1 MRTSGINSL
10 DSAFLLD
17 GELPVES
24 DNYDSTTWLDFL
36 DIPVESSVG
45 SFPSLQQANENS
57 RMIEKMGIEIPHDK
71 DTGNPAPAEIFEVP
85 RMSLIPVIDLD
96 CKKTHRSSFG
106 RKDNS
111 AAYFDYG
118 VPQAETSYRQ
128 RMRWTPELHDLFL
141 EAVKTL
147 GGLENATPKK
157 ILGIMN
163 VVGLNIDQVK
173 SHLQKCRLAKNLSDQ
188 KHDRKASSVEKN
200 AACLNKDSEA
210 TSKSDIEVLESLNIQ
225 IEAQKLLHE
234 QIEAQRELQLRI
246 QQNVELLKKLMEEQQ
261 QNAIPKPI
269 HDVPTSISNCDQL
282 SPSSSRPVIN
292 YCSASQPSTHEAT
305 KNHLKS
311 NKRLRGEQ

>member
-173 SHLQKCRLAKNLSDQ
+173 SHLQ
-188 KHDRKASSVEKN
+188 V
-200 AACLNKDSEA
+200 
-210 TSKSDIEVLESLNIQ
+210 
-225 IEAQKLLHE
+225 
-234 QIEAQRELQLRI
+234 
-246 QQNVELLKKLMEEQQ
+246 
-261 QNAIPKPI
+261 
-269 HDVPTSISNCDQL
+269 
-282 SPSSSRPVIN
+282 
-292 YCSASQPSTHEAT
+292 
-305 KNHLKS
+305 
-311 NKRLRGEQ
+311 